1 MENTP
6 TRKLAAIMFTDIAGF
21 TKSMSYDEQL
31 AIQAVRK
38 KRTII
43 QPLINEYN
51 GIFVKEIGDGT
62 LSYFNSAIDAS
73 NCAIS
78 IQEKTYDVES
88 LNIRVGIHIGD
99 IVFDKDDVFG
109 DGVNI
114 ASRLESLSP
123 VGGVCISSNVYDE
136 LSNKID
142 NNLAILTK
150 KTDRRDWNI
159 FDVAKS
165 FKI

>member
-1 MENTP
+1 MLLGGWVDFGMENTP

-78 IQEKTYDVES
+78 IQEKTYDVEN

-109 DGVNI
+109 ETLVLDPETGYRFLTTTETYVI
-114 ASRLESLSP
+114 RDHIGDLILKLIRLP
-123 VGGVCISSNVYDE
+123 VY
-136 LSNKID
+136 L
-142 NNLAILTK
+142 
-150 KTDRRDWNI
+150 
-159 FDVAKS
+159 
-165 FKI
+165 